1 LALLTG
7 KMELQDCD
15 MVSCIA
21 LLSVVFWWH

>member
-7 KMELQDCD
+7 TMELQDCD
-15 MVSCIA
+15 TGSCIA